1 MKSEDLLTTHSA
13 YSNHANQ
20 ADFFYRSYIG
30 GELYQAGEYLI
41 KYLGEQ
47 NTPGDSYAKR
57 IAATPLDNHVKT
69 TVDIY
74 GSFLFRNLPKRTLG
88 NLVMNPQVMNFV
100 DDIDNNGTSFDTFMK
115 QVNDMAMVLGNM
127 WILVDKPDYAV
138 TTQAEQ
144 EAMGIKAY
152 CAAYTPQNVLDWHY
166 RKTVAGKMELDYIKV
181 IEFEDK
187 HQMQVVEWKK
197 DHIHKYTVQKDS
209 DTGEYGDV
217 IEQFDYL
224 NPLGMIPFINYAPLP
239 SATQGIGISLINDIA
254 YAQKYIYNLLSE
266 LEQNIRISG
275 HPSLVKTPST
285 QASAG
290 AGAIITVQED
300 MEPGLKPYLL
310 QPAGSS
316 IDGIL
321 KSIDKVVQS
330 IHRMTHTSAVQIM
343 RGSPMSGT
351 ALQTER
357 QLLSTKL
364 VDISHVLHETEAKIW
379 TLWFKWMNIDQ
390 PQDFSIEYA
399 ETFDIRDEHSDLEL
413 YKKAIDTVQNDEFK
427 IEMMKMIA
435 DMLIEDE
442 TTRNQIHSTMSLQ
455 EKLVQE
461 STQQAMADEQMP
473 HPPMQ
478 NPADMVSHIREMMDQ
493 GLTNEQIL
501 ELHPE
506 IQGYF
511 TQSE

>member
-13 YSNHANQ
+13 YSNHAKQ

-100 DDIDNNGTSFDTFMK
+100 HDIDNNGTSFDTFMK

-144 EAMGIKAY
+144 QAMGIKAY

-209 DTGEYGDV
+209 DTGEYGDI
-217 IEQFDYL
+217 IEQFDYV

-321 KSIDKVVQS
+321 KSIDKVVHS

>member
-100 DDIDNNGTSFDTFMK
+100 HDIDNNGTSFDTFMK

-478 NPADMVSHIREMMDQ
+478 NPADMISHIREMMDQ

>member
-1 MKSEDLLTTHSA
+1 MKSEDILSTHSA
-13 YSNHANQ
+13 YNNHANQ

-47 NTPGDSYAKR
+47 NTPGDSYNKR
-57 IAATPLDNHVKT
+57 IMATPLDNHVKT

-74 GSFLFRNLPKRTLG
+74 GSFLFRNLPQRTLG
-88 NLVMNPQVMNFV
+88 NLIMNPQVMNFV
-100 DDIDNNGTSFDTFMK
+100 HDVDNNGTSFNTFMK
-115 QVNDMAMVLGNM
+115 HVNDMAMVVGNM
-127 WILVDKPDYAV
+127 WILVDKPSYAV

-152 CAAYTPQNVLDWHY
+152 CAAYTPQNVLDWHFS
-166 RKTVAGKMELDYIKV
+166 RTVAGKMELDYIKV

-187 HQMQVVEWKK
+187 HQIQVAVWKK
-197 DHIHKYTVQKDS
+197 DHIHKYTIQKT
-209 DTGEYGDV
+209 DTGEYSDI
-217 IEQFDYL
+217 IEQFDYV

-239 SATQGIGISLINDIA
+239 SATQGVGISLVNDVA

-290 AGAIITVQED
+290 AGSIITVQED
-300 MEPGLKPYLL
+300 LEPGLKPYLL

-364 VDISHVLHETEAKIW
+364 VDISHELHETEQKIW
-379 TLWFKWMNIDQ
+379 KLWFQWMNIEQ

-399 ETFDIRDEHSDLEL
+399 ETFDIRDEHADLEL
-413 YKKAIDTVQNDEFK
+413 YKKAIDTVGNEEFRIQMQK
-427 IEMMKMIA
+427 QIA

-442 TTRNQIHSTMSLQ
+442 TTRNMIQSTMQKGQQ
-455 EKLVQE
+455 ELVQE
-461 STQQAMADEQMP
+461 STQAMADEQMP

-478 NPADMVSHIREMMDQ
+478 NPADMISHIREMMDQ
-493 GLTNEQIL
+493 GLTNEEIL

>member
-13 YSNHANQ
+13 YSNHAKQ

-100 DDIDNNGTSFDTFMK
+100 HDIDNNGTSFDTFMK

-144 EAMGIKAY
+144 QAMGIKAY

-217 IEQFDYL
+217 IEQFDYV

-321 KSIDKVVQS
+321 KSIDKVVHS

-493 GLTNEQIL
+493 GLTNKQIL

>member
-13 YSNHANQ
+13 YSNHAKQ

-100 DDIDNNGTSFDTFMK
+100 HDIDNNGTSFDTFMK

-127 WILVDKPDYAV
+127 WVLVDKPSYAV
-138 TTQAEQ
+138 TTQADQ

-166 RKTVAGKMELDYIKV
+166 RRAVSGKMELDYIKV

-187 HQMQVVEWKK
+187 HIIQIAEWKK
-197 DHIHKYTVQKDS
+197 DYICKYTIAKDEHG
-209 DTGEYGDV
+209 DYGDV
-217 IEQFDYL
+217 TEEFEYV

-239 SATQGIGISLINDIA
+239 SPTQGIGYSLVNDTA
-254 YAQKYIYNLLSE
+254 YNQKYIYNLLSE

-364 VDISHVLHETEAKIW
+364 VDISHALHETEQKIW
-379 TLWFKWMNIDQ
+379 KLWFTWMNIDQ
-390 PQDFSIEYA
+390 PKDFSIEYA

-427 IEMMKMIA
+427 IQMQKMVA

-442 TTRNQIHSTMSLQ
+442 TTRNQIHSTMSKQ
-455 EKLVQE
+455 EQLVQE
-461 STQQAMADEQMP
+461 STQAMADEQMP
-473 HPPMQ
+473 HPPMM

-511 TQSE
+511 TQSEY